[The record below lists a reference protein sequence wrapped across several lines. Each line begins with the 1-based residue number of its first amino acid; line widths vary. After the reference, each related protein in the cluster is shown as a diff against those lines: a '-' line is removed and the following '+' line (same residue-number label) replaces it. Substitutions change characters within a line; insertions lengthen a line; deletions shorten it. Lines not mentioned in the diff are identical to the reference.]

1 MRIYLSARYERRL
14 ELCGYREQIEHRGH
28 TVTSRWLKGAPA
40 GIESL
45 IESHDE
51 DGAWYRIA
59 SAQEDMADIESSD
72 LLIAFSEPPESDA
85 SRGGRHVEFGFAL
98 ALNVPLWVVGPP
110 ENIFHWLTDVRV
122 FPDVETALAR
132 LEVA

>member
-14 ELCGYREQIEHRGH
+14 ELCGYREQIEQRGH
-28 TVTSRWLKGAPA
+28 TVTSRWLNGAPV
-40 GIESL
+40 GIEAL
-45 IESHDE
+45 IESDDE
-51 DGAWYRIA
+51 DGLWYRVMA
-59 SAQEDMADIESSD
+59 AQDDMEDIESSD